1 MTGQEPTTEERARAS
16 FSQDGTLFVPVGT
29 DGHAAVPLVALEDLP
44 DSAIPDALR
53 PLTRT
58 WSRSG

>member
-1 MTGQEPTTEERARAS
+1 MTGSEPTFEERARAS
-16 FSQDGTLFVPVGT
+16 FSQDGTLFVPVGK
-29 DGHAAVPLVALEDLP
+29 DGHAAVPLVGLEDLP
-44 DSAIPDALR
+44 DAAVPADLR